1 MCQRIANSDILAVL
15 EMLREA
21 IRIIRHDLLCS
32 GAALTTVPPMFFPW
46 EEEEPEPVP
55 IGPCPF
61 CGATRWDTS
70 SAGKRTWNCGTGRW
84 GNPFKPES
92 IMFSQSARCQR
103 WQKEEG
109 HAKE

>member
-1 MCQRIANSDILAVL
+1 MGRYWTSMSDVMAAC
-15 EMLREA
+15 EMLREE
-21 IRIIRHDLLCS
+21 ILELDK
-32 GAALTTVPPMFFPW
+32 TVWPANACRTDMPFPW
-46 EEEEPEPVP
+46 EEEPVPEPEP

-84 GNPFKPES
+84 GNPFEPES
-92 IMFSQSARCQR
+92 IIFSQSARCQR